1 MKEIKAIFMP
11 EILENV
17 LLALRYIEG
26 LPGITISEVKGFGK
40 TKKAIFKEKSLDEIL
55 KHENKIKLEIVVP
68 DELAE
73 SAVKAIEENART
85 GSKGDGKIFISEVLD
100 VVKIRTGERGRSAI

>member
-1 MKEIKAIFMP
+1 MKEIKAIIKPAM
-11 EILENV
+11 LENV
-17 LLALRYIEG
+17 LVALRYIEG

-40 TKKAIFKEKSLDEIL
+40 TKKAIFKEKPLNEVL
-55 KHENKIKLEIVVP
+55 EHENKIKLEIVVP

-73 SAVKAIEENART
+73 SVIKAVEENART
-85 GSKGDGKIFISEVLD
+85 GSIGDGKIFISEVLD